1 MYWFNLICVY
11 INRCNNIKY
20 VYIIYNVIYY
30 ILIYISCKYGWGHAC
45 MGSHAWVLMPCHDG
59 SCHASHAWANSPMV
73 HGLHVMSCM
82 LCPTWLYEIGM
93 AMHASMKITL
103 RSRHSAAR
111 ERHGQESIQFSA
123 KEPICWP
130 LHLFQYQDG
139 MYAGCLGKKV
149 AYQIQRALL

>member
-1 MYWFNLICVY
+1 M
-11 INRCNNIKY
+11 
-20 VYIIYNVIYY
+20 
-30 ILIYISCKYGWGHAC
+30 AED
-45 MGSHAWVLMPCHDG
+45 MHAWVLMHG
-59 SCHASHAWANSPMV
+59 FSCHAMTV
-73 HGLHVMSCM
+73 RVMLHMR
-82 LCPTWLYEIGM
+82 EQIGM
-93 AMHASMKITL
+93 VMHASMKITL